1 MKYSV
6 DEIKNKIK
14 TQRNILEQNYD
25 VKNLFLF
32 GSYAK
37 GLQTDDSD
45 IDFLV
50 EFSSN
55 DIDMF
60 TMVDLQEFLMNL
72 FGKKVDLGTPAGL
85 KDFIKSKVLREAIQL

>member
-85 KDFIKSKVLREAIQL
+85 KNFIKSKVLSEAIQL

>member
-6 DEIKNKIK
+6 DDIKNKIE
-14 TQRNILEQNYD
+14 TQRSILEQNYD

-37 GLQTDDSD
+37 GLQTDNSD

-50 EFSSN
+50 EFSSTN
-55 DIDMF
+55 ADMF
-60 TMVDLQEFLMNL
+60 VMVDLQEFLMNL
-72 FGKKVDLGTPAGL
+72 FGKKVDLGTPNGL
-85 KDFIKSKVLREAIQL
+85 KSFIKNQVLSEAIRL

>member
-14 TQRNILEQNYD
+14 NQRSVLEQNFN

-50 EFSSN
+50 EFISN
-55 DIDMF
+55 DTDMF

-72 FGKKVDLGTPAGL
+72 FGKKVDLGTPSGL
-85 KDFIKSKVLREAIQL
+85 KSFIKTKVLSEAIQL